1 MTGSGLFD
9 FVITLIVL
17 IAAGVMFFLVIDRAA
32 PDSTMNRV
40 AKIAVGVVF
49 AVLILLM
56 IKGLLF
62 GGAGAAALSAGSLIG
77 FAIGIII
84 ILVVLYILDIAI
96 GFIASLIGEQLAQI
110 VKVVVFAIILIA
122 LLVLVD
128 KTMMGGKVTGAAG
141 IDLGPTPQIMKQ
153 ERGR

>member
-9 FVITLIVL
+9 FLITLIVL
-17 IAAGVMFFLVIDRAA
+17 IATGTMFFLVIDRAA
-32 PDSTMNRV
+32 PDATMNKV

-49 AVLILLM
+49 AVVILLA

-62 GGAGAAALSAGSLIG
+62 GGGAMALSAGGLIT

-84 ILVVLYILDIAI
+84 ILVVLYLLDTAI
-96 GFIASLIGEQLAQI
+96 GFIATLVGATIANI
-110 VKVVVFAIILIA
+110 IKVVVFAIILIA

-128 KTMMGGKVTGAAG
+128 KTMMGGRNTTAIG
-141 IDLGPTPQIMKQ
+141 LGHTPSIMTP
-153 ERGR
+153 ERR

>member
-9 FVITLIVL
+9 FIITLIVL
-17 IAAGVMFFLVIDRAA
+17 FAAGTMFFLVIDRAA
-32 PDSTMNRV
+32 PDATMNKV

-49 AVLILLM
+49 AVIILLA

-62 GGAGAAALSAGSLIG
+62 GGAVAALSAGGLIT

-84 ILVVLYILDIAI
+84 LLVVLYLLDAAI
-96 GFIASLIGEQLAQI
+96 GFIASLVGETIAGI
-110 VKVVVFAIILIA
+110 IKVVVFAIILIA

-128 KTMMGGKVTGAAG
+128 KTMMGGKMTGMAG
-141 IDLGPTPQIMKQ
+141 IDLGPTPSIMKQ
-153 ERGR
+153 ERR